1 MFKPRIGLRSKVLLV
16 ALILLAVPWVG
27 LSFVREMERYLR
39 AGHEQSVAATA
50 QAVATALHDRPQLF
64 EAQTG
69 VSSAWHEPGD
79 LYLFALPAPIE
90 LDGAAQDWPAAV
102 RARRYVASSDDGTA
116 KPPSFDLRIGQYG
129 AYLYALIASTQA
141 PPRYRAAQETQVE
154 TADHVELAFTT
165 PEGEFQRYAISPL
178 RAGSGNAYALRFEAG
193 KLVLGDIEPRIRAT
207 WRETPSGYAV
217 KLALPL
223 SLVGEKLAFGTFI
236 APREIPVMEGA
247 ASGVIPTS
255 TPAMTPALWLS
266 TSTLSQRAGMGSLII
281 PSPEIQQMV
290 QGLARS
296 TSRIRVLDKNQ
307 RVIAETGSLKRAQ
320 QAVTAVPAT
329 VWERVKAHTLTPLYA
344 HLLTQINED
353 FKDDARLSSAELDS
367 ALRGV
372 GLTGQRRSADGQVVI
387 VSSAYPVWVKDQVVG
402 AVVVEE
408 TTNAVL
414 ALRNQALSGLMNSVL
429 AVFAIVS
436 LVLLV
441 FASRLSYRI
450 RKLRDEA
457 ESAIDD
463 QGRLQAGLQQ
473 SARATDEIGDLSR
486 GISAMLQ
493 RLGQYHHY
501 LENLASRLSHELR
514 TPITVVRS
522 SLDNLEQQALPND
535 SKIYVE
541 RAQQGVRRLSTVLTR
556 MTEARQLEQALQNT
570 PPERFDLVNVVAS
583 CMSAYAD
590 AFPATQFNVRLPA
603 PPLVVNGGADLIA
616 QMLDKLI
623 SNAVDF
629 HQAGSA
635 IDVAVIQDGHRVAL
649 SVANEGP
656 PLPPEMAE
664 QLFFSM
670 VSVRPQSASE
680 EPHLGLGLYIV
691 RLIAVYHGGSV
702 HAENRADGA
711 GVVFRVALPL
721 APSP

>member
-1 MFKPRIGLRSKVLLV
+1 MFKPRLGLRSKLLLV
-16 ALILLAVPWVG
+16 ALILVAVPWVG
-27 LSFVREMERYLR
+27 LSFVREMERFLR

-64 EAQTG
+64 EAQVG
-69 VSSAWHEPGD
+69 LPSAWHEPGD
-79 LYLFALPAPIE
+79 LYLFALPTPIE
-90 LDGAAQDWPAAV
+90 LDGAAQDWPATV
-102 RARRYVASSDDGTA
+102 HARHYTANSDEGA
-116 KPPSFDLRIGQYG
+116 AGAASFDLRIGQYG
-129 AYLYALIASTQA
+129 AYLYALIASTQTA
-141 PPRYRAAQETQVE
+141 PHYRAAQETQVE
-154 TADHVELAFTT
+154 TGDHVELAFTT

-178 RAGSGNAYALRFEAG
+178 RAGSGNAYALHYEAG
-193 KLVLGDIEPRIRAT
+193 KLVLGEIEPRIRAT
-207 WRETPSGYAV
+207 WRETQTGYAV
-217 KLALPL
+217 ELALPL
-223 SLVGEKLAFGTFI
+223 SLVGEKLALGTFI
-236 APREIPVMEGA
+236 AAREIPALEGA
-247 ASGVIPTS
+247 ASGVMPSAPPST
-255 TPAMTPALWLS
+255 TPAIWLS
-266 TSTLSQRAGMGSLII
+266 SSTLSQRAGMGNLII

-320 QAVTAVPAT
+320 QALTALPAT
-329 VWERVKAHTLTPLYA
+329 LWERIKAHTLTPLYA
-344 HLLTQINED
+344 HLLTPVNED
-353 FKDDARLSSAELDS
+353 FKDDARLSSPELDS
-367 ALRGV
+367 SLRGV
-372 GLTGQRRSADGQVVI
+372 GLTGQRRSADGLALI
-387 VSSAYPVWVKDQVVG
+387 VSSAAPVWVKDQVVG

-436 LVLLV
+436 VVLLA

-463 QGRLQAGLQQ
+463 QGRLQAGLKQ
-473 SARATDEIGDLSR
+473 SAHASDEIGDLSR

-522 SLDNLEQQALPND
+522 SLDNLEQQSLPSD

-541 RAQQGVRRLSTVLTR
+541 RAQQGVQRLSTVLTR

-570 PPERFDLVNVVAS
+570 PRERFDLVNVIAS
-583 CMSAYAD
+583 CMAAYAD
-590 AFPATQFNVRLPA
+590 AFAATQFNVRLPA
-603 PPLVVNGGADLIA
+603 PPLFVTGGADLIA

-623 SNAVDF
+623 GNAVDF

-635 IDVAVIQDGHRVAL
+635 IDVALTRESEEVIL
-649 SVANEGP
+649 SIANEGP

-670 VSVRPQSASE
+670 VSIRPQSTSD

-691 RLIAVYHGGSV
+691 RLIALYHGGSV

-711 GVVFRVALPL
+711 GVVFRVTLPL
-721 APSP
+721 AVSA